1 MDIDALARDLDAL
14 VAGIDFS
21 MPGRDQALGRDLA
34 GVIAQGIVDRTVA
47 EQRSVDGGVLKAN
60 VPQYR
65 AWKAAKYGSYQP
77 LVRTGQMTSFPS
89 VLGEVTIV
97 SSDVRMRYGTG
108 SAPTSSSTGYL
119 SDSDRAVTD
128 RDKAGYV
135 SDDRP
140 FYGLD
145 DRIADAVIEAAGDA
159 LDDYLRTH

>member
-34 GVIAQGIVDRTVA
+34 GVIAQGIVDRTVG
-47 EQRSVDGGVLKAN
+47 EQRSVDGSVLKAN
-60 VPQYR
+60 MPQYR

-159 LDDYLRTH
+159 LDDYLRSH